1 MRSAGLVLGLMAAAV
16 SSRTLKYAVPDDLQ
30 LASDCT
36 LPGVFEISDLEIST
50 DTADAAKNA
59 TSFHF
64 VDPDTG
70 IDTNCRQSGEAEEGE
85 DQPLPT
91 PGAAQ
96 RWPCDDDRVEFIYQ
110 TSTGVPGL
118 TVLEKTCLG
127 G

>member
-16 SSRTLKYAVPDDLQ
+16 TSRTLKYAVPEDVQ
-30 LASDCT
+30 LTADCT
-36 LPGVFEISDLEIST
+36 LPGEFDISDLEIST
-50 DTADAAKNA
+50 DTADSAKNT

-64 VDPDTG
+64 VDADTG
-70 IDTNCRQSGEAEEGE
+70 IDTNCRQGSEAA
-85 DQPLPT
+85 QPPPS

-110 TSTGVPGL
+110 TTTGVPGL
-118 TVLEKTCLG
+118 TVIEKTCLG